1 MRACSAAQCGGEEC
15 CGALISRGGTPLW
28 RWRRLPALPCLR
40 PNDTAGAGRD
50 ATSPTSIAIRFA
62 CQTAKTLPVDTA
74 RSEIL
79 EFRRRKQQQRAD
91 RLLATGSV
99 FYGVRSIDQKRPAA
113 GERSSLSDTFH
124 TSSVAP
130 GWMKPQPGA
139 SSPVNTER
147 FLQTGLLVP
156 STGETPDWLPTPKS
170 GDDPRVISTR
180 ASPKTKTMGM
190 LDSEE
195 DWFSFRP
202 APTKFRISHKGMWPV
217 TREAAT
223 GVREDQWLSLR
234 TAFFNTAPDGCITPA
249 QAHTIVR
256 RLFCTLPP
264 QQLLGES
271 LLPLLRYDTLRYV
284 SRSDSF
290 VGSQIFRHA

>member
-1 MRACSAAQCGGEEC
+1 M
-15 CGALISRGGTPLW
+15 SR
-28 RWRRLPALPCLR
+28 
-40 PNDTAGAGRD
+40 
-50 ATSPTSIAIRFA
+50 AIRFA
-62 CQTAKTLPVDTA
+62 SQTAKLLPVEAA

-79 EFRRRKQQQRAD
+79 EFRRRKQQQRVD

-99 FYGVRSIDQKRPAA
+99 FDGVRSIDQKRPAA
-113 GERSSLSDTFH
+113 GERSSLADTFN
-124 TSSVAP
+124 TSSLAP

-147 FLQTGLLVP
+147 FLQSGLLVP
-156 STGETPDWLPTPKS
+156 STGETPAWLPTPLS
-170 GDDPRVISTR
+170 PHDPRVISTR
-180 ASPKTKTMGM
+180 ASPKTKAMGM

-202 APTKFRISHKGMWPV
+202 APTKFRISHKGMCPV
-217 TREAAT
+217 TREAST

-249 QAHTIVR
+249 QAHTIVQ
-256 RLFCTLPP
+256 RLFSTIPP
-264 QQLLGES
+264 QQLSGES
-271 LLPLLRYDTLRYV
+271 LFPLLCYGTPRCV

-290 VGSQIFRHA
+290 VGLQTYRRT